1 MSTPSTPAN
10 LALVV
15 IARNEAASIA
25 RCLLS
30 AKPFVDRMVV
40 LDTGSTDDTQAIAES
55 CGALVR
61 HMTWTNDF
69 SAARNTALQA
79 ADADWNLILD
89 ADEWL
94 ESGGEHLHTL
104 SSANP
109 SLGVVCVKNDTDA
122 AESASQLIAWIPR
135 VLPRG
140 VHYTGRIHEQPVSS
154 LPAARVPIVVRH
166 DGYTAAKMLQKGA
179 RNTQLL
185 LDELT
190 HRPDDPYVL
199 YQLGKETELHHE
211 DYATAADYYTRAI
224 SLAPQ
229 DAPYRRNL
237 ALRYVYSLGK
247 AGRMDEALA
256 QADAGIQTWPD
267 FPDLCFALGLVL
279 LDAADKHPD
288 EAATRWLPLAEQVF
302 NRCLEIGDQPE
313 MDGSVIGR
321 GSFLAAQQL
330 AIVYQ
335 MQSQALARKSE
346 HYLTLSKQL
355 QDAPS
360 LEKTPGRPE
369 FS

>member
-1 MSTPSTPAN
+1 MSAPSTSAK

-40 LDTGSTDDTQAIAES
+40 LDTGSTDDTAAIAES
-55 CGALVR
+55 CGAVVR
-61 HMTWTNDF
+61 HMTWANDF
-69 SAARNTALQA
+69 SAARNTALQV

-94 ESGGEHLHTL
+94 ESGGEYLRTL
-104 SSANP
+104 GGANL
-109 SLGVVCVKNDTDA
+109 SLGVVCVKNDTGDSSDA
-122 AESASQLIAWIPR
+122 TESASQLIAWIPR

-166 DGYTAAKMLQKGA
+166 DGYTAAKMQKKGE

-185 LDELT
+185 LDELA

-211 DYATAADYYTRAI
+211 DYAKAADYYTRAA
-224 SLAPQ
+224 SLAPP

-237 ALRYVYSLGK
+237 TLRYVYSLGK
-247 AGRMDEALA
+247 AGRMEEALA
-256 QADAGIQTWPD
+256 QADAGIQAWPD

-279 LDAADKHPD
+279 LDAAAKHPD
-288 EAATRWLPLAEQVF
+288 EAATQWLPLAEQIF

-346 HYLTLSKQL
+346 HYLTLSKQMRDDPV
-355 QDAPS
+355 Q
-360 LEKTPGRPE
+360 
-369 FS
+369 

>member
-1 MSTPSTPAN
+1 MSTPSACAD

-15 IARNEAASIA
+15 IARNESASIA

-40 LDTGSTDDTQAIAES
+40 LDTGSTDDTAAIAAS
-55 CGALVR
+55 CGALVSY
-61 HMTWTNDF
+61 MVWTNDF

-79 ADADWNLILD
+79 ANADWNLILD

-94 ESGGEHLHTL
+94 ESGGEHLRTL
-104 SSANP
+104 IGANP
-109 SLGVVCVKNDTDA
+109 AVGVVCVKNDTDGA
-122 AESASQLIAWIPR
+122 TESASRLIAWIPR

-166 DGYTAAKMLQKGA
+166 DGYTEARMQKKGE

-185 LDELT
+185 LGELA

-211 DYATAADYYTRAI
+211 DYAKATNYYARAF
-224 SLAPQ
+224 SLAPH

-247 AGRMDEALA
+247 AGRMDEALT
-256 QADAGIQTWPD
+256 QADTAINAWPD

-279 LDAADKHPD
+279 LDAAAKHPD
-288 EAATRWLPLAEQVF
+288 EAGDRWLPLAEQVF
-302 NRCLEIGDQPE
+302 NRCLQIGDQPE

-335 MQSQALARKSE
+335 MQSHALARKSE

-355 QDAPS
+355 QDAS
-360 LEKTPGRPE
+360 
-369 FS
+369 SQ

>member
-1 MSTPSTPAN
+1 MSAPSTSVP

-40 LDTGSTDDTQAIAES
+40 LDTGSTDDTAAIAES
-55 CGALVR
+55 CGAVVR
-61 HMTWTNDF
+61 HMTWVNDF

-79 ADADWNLILD
+79 ADADWNLVLD

-94 ESGGEHLHTL
+94 ESGGEYLRTL
-104 SSANP
+104 GGADLSV
-109 SLGVVCVKNDTDA
+109 GVVCVKNDTDA
-122 AESASQLIAWIPR
+122 TESASQLIAWIPR

-154 LPAARVPIVVRH
+154 LPATRVPIVIRH
-166 DGYTAAKMLQKGA
+166 DGYTAAQMQKKGE
-179 RNTQLL
+179 RNAQLL
-185 LDELT
+185 LDELA

-211 DYATAADYYTRAI
+211 DYAKAADYYTRAFN
-224 SLAPQ
+224 LAPQ

-237 ALRYVYSLGK
+237 TLRYVYCLGK
-247 AGRMDEALA
+247 AGRMEEALA
-256 QADAGIQTWPD
+256 HADAGIQTWPD
-267 FPDLCFALGLVL
+267 FPDLCFALGLIL
-279 LDAADKHPD
+279 LDAAAKHPD
-288 EAATRWLPLAEQVF
+288 EAATQWLPLAEQIF
-302 NRCLEIGDQPE
+302 TRCLEIGDQPE

-346 HYLTLSKQL
+346 HYLTLSREL
-355 QDAPS
+355 QKNPS
-360 LEKTPGRPE
+360 Q
-369 FS
+369 

>member
-1 MSTPSTPAN
+1 MSAPSASADV
-10 LALVV
+10 ALVV

-40 LDTGSTDDTQAIAES
+40 LDTGSTDDTIAIAQS
-55 CGALVR
+55 CGALVS
-61 HMTWTNDF
+61 HMAWTNDF

-79 ADADWNLILD
+79 ANADWNLVLD

-94 ESGGEHLHTL
+94 ESGGEHLRTL
-104 SSANP
+104 SGREP
-109 SLGVVCVKNDTDA
+109 SVGVVCVKNDTDA
-122 AESASQLIAWIPR
+122 AEAASQLIAWIPR

-166 DGYTAAKMLQKGA
+166 DGYTAAKMQKKGE

-185 LDELT
+185 LDELA
-190 HRPDDPYVL
+190 HRPDDPYLL

-211 DYATAADYYTRAI
+211 DYAKAATYYARAF
-224 SLAPQ
+224 SLAPP

-247 AGRMDEALA
+247 ADRVEEALA
-256 QADAGIQTWPD
+256 QGDVAIQTWPD

-279 LDAADKHPD
+279 LDAAAKQPD
-288 EAATRWLPLAEQVF
+288 EAGARWLPLAEQVF

-313 MDGSVIGR
+313 MDGSVVGR

-335 MQSQALARKSE
+335 MQSHALARKSE

-355 QDAPS
+355 QNAS
-360 LEKTPGRPE
+360 
-369 FS
+369 SQ

>member
-1 MSTPSTPAN
+1 MTVPPTPKSAD

-40 LDTGSTDDTQAIAES
+40 LDTGSTDDTAAIAES
-55 CGALVR
+55 CGALVS
-61 HMTWTNDF
+61 HMAWTNDF

-79 ADADWNLILD
+79 ANADWNLILD

-94 ESGGEHLHTL
+94 ESGGEHLRTL
-104 SSANP
+104 GGANP
-109 SLGVVCVKNDTDA
+109 SLGVVCVKNDTESDSDA
-122 AESASQLIAWIPR
+122 TESASQLIAWIPR

-166 DGYTAAKMLQKGA
+166 DGYTAAKMQKKGE

-185 LDELT
+185 RDELA

-211 DYATAADYYTRAI
+211 DYAKAVDYYARAF
-224 SLAPQ
+224 SLAQQ

-237 ALRYVYSLGK
+237 VLRYVYSLGK
-247 AGRMDEALA
+247 ADQMDEALA
-256 QADAGIQTWPD
+256 QADAGIRAWPD

-279 LDAADKHPD
+279 LDAAAKHPD
-288 EAATRWLPLAEQVF
+288 EAGARWLPLAEQVF

-335 MQSQALARKSE
+335 MQSHALARKSE

-355 QDAPS
+355 QNAPQ
-360 LEKTPGRPE
+360 PRG
-369 FS
+369 